1 MIGAPAP
8 DARLALYWAPA
19 YDDPL
24 HRLGSTWLG
33 RDAESGAPMRQ
44 PELPGLDIAALT
56 ADPRGYGLHATLKPP
71 FRLAVSWVEAV
82 AAAEALA
89 ARTAPIMLPPLAV
102 ADLDGFLALRETEP
116 CPALH
121 ALADAC
127 VEALDACR
135 APPGE
140 AELARRRRHGLTPRQ
155 DELLTRFG
163 YPHVFEEWRFHVT
176 LTRRLTA
183 AEKAVVLPAVTGFL
197 GEAPALPRR
206 VTELT
211 LFTQAKAGAP
221 FLIAERLPL
230 RGIA

>member
-8 DARLALYWAPA
+8 EARLALYWAPA
-19 YDDPL
+19 VDDPL

-33 RDAESGAPMRQ
+33 RDAESGAPLRQ

-71 FRLAVSWVEAV
+71 FRLAVSWAEAI

-89 ARTAPIMLPPLAV
+89 ARTAPFDLPPLAV
-102 ADLDGFLALRETEP
+102 ADLDGFLALRETAP

-127 VEALDACR
+127 VVALEPCR

-155 DELLTRFG
+155 DELLPPLR
-163 YPHVFEEWRFHVT
+163 
-176 LTRRLTA
+176 
-183 AEKAVVLPAVTGFL
+183 LPACAG
-197 GEAPALPRR
+197 AMALPRHPDPPPDR
-206 VTELT
+206 GGKGGGAARRHRLPRRGPGPAAPVTELT
-211 LFTQAKAGAP
+211 LFTQARAGAP
-221 FLIAERLPL
+221 FLIAERLAL
-230 RGIA
+230 RGAA